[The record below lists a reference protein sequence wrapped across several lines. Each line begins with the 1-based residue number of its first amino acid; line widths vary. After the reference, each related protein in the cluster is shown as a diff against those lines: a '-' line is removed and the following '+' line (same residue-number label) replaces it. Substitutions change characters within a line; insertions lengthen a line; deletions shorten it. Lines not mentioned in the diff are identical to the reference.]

1 MSRAG
6 SVSIRTFAAVAAG
19 RRFIIATASRWR
31 PADLPRLLTIDTT
44 PEGCDLSSPL
54 RAPWKSDPFRWVSCD
69 RSRDRQSVVWGKSV
83 SVRVDLGGRWTL
95 KKKNQFY
102 TKN

>member
-6 SVSIRTFAAVAAG
+6 SVSIPTFAAVAAG

-31 PADLPRLLTIDTT
+31 PADLPRLLTIYTT

-54 RAPWKSDPFRWVSCD
+54 SDQWKSD
-69 RSRDRQSVVWGKSV
+69 RSEEHKSELQSLMRISYAAFCMKQKTTNTHTKDKVA
-83 SVRVDLGGRWTL
+83 
-95 KKKNQFY
+95 NIY
-102 TKN
+102 T